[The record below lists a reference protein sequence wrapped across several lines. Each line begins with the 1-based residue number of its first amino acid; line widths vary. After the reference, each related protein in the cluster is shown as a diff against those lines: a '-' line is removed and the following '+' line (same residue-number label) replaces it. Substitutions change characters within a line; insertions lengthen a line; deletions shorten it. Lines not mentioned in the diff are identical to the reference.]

1 MLLAA
6 VTTEH
11 WAGTTGYSP
20 PGNCPETSGEQ
31 PGTCAVLCNHNR
43 RLDTRDTQTHNCPS
57 VWANRPCLGVSR
69 FLCIYLGSLHI
80 SLRSYYTMGQMLINL
95 QSLLNTI
102 QAHIYFCFASSLH
115 YLTSMNSRKVCVC
128 VKTLFNFVGMFE
140 TDISIHR
147 HLNSGSNIITV
158 RRFIHVINNW
168 HLLSP
173 CCWHVEWFVAYWRHD
188 LSNAE
193 MQRNQLKQATARR
206 YLWRCCLAIIVWFS
220 MPTTKIEYLSNY
232 IRDTSTICKI
242 FVIHQ
247 L

>member
-1 MLLAA
+1 
-6 VTTEH
+6 
-11 WAGTTGYSP
+11 
-20 PGNCPETSGEQ
+20 
-31 PGTCAVLCNHNR
+31 
-43 RLDTRDTQTHNCPS
+43 
-57 VWANRPCLGVSR
+57 
-69 FLCIYLGSLHI
+69 
-80 SLRSYYTMGQMLINL
+80 MGQMLINL
-95 QSLLNTI
+95 QSLLNTGTYLLLLRF
-102 QAHIYFCFASSLH
+102 QFALS
-115 YLTSMNSRKVCVC
+115 YKYVFVFVVC
-128 VKTLFNFVGMFE
+128 VKTLFNFVSMFE

-147 HLNSGSNIITV
+147 HLNSGSNIIT
-158 RRFIHVINNW
+158 FINNW

-193 MQRNQLKQATARR
+193 MQWNQLKQATARR

-232 IRDTSTICKI
+232 IRDNISTVCKI